1 MATGEHRVC
10 PWWFGYLLLSP
21 LRRIRQSPTKLL
33 GSLVSP
39 GMTVLEP
46 GPGMGYF
53 TLDIARMVGPSG
65 RVVAV
70 DVQDRMLRT
79 LRRRAA
85 RAGLLARIDLRRVEP
100 GSLGVEDLAGRIDR
114 VLAIFVVHEMPDA
127 GRFFAEAH
135 RALVGGGRLL
145 FAEPKRHVTRDEFER
160 SLETAQR
167 TGLASLGAFRFP
179 GARAVLLA
187 RSAATGG

>member
-1 MATGEHRVC
+1 MATCEHRVC

-33 GSLVSP
+33 GPLIGP

-53 TLDIARMVGPSG
+53 TLDVARMVGPSG

-79 LRRRAA
+79 LRRRAT
-85 RAGLLARIDLRRVEP
+85 RAGLLDRIDTRRVEP
-100 GSLGVEDLAGRIDR
+100 GSIGVDDLAGRVDR
-114 VLAIFVVHEMPDA
+114 VLAIFVVHEMPDVA
-127 GRFFAEAH
+127 GFFATAR
-135 RALVGGGRLL
+135 RALAVGGRLL
-145 FAEPKRHVTRDEFER
+145 FAEPTRHVTAEEFGQ
-160 SLETAQR
+160 SLATALR
-167 TGLASLGAFRFP
+167 AGFANLGTFRFP

-187 RSAATGG
+187 RD